1 MHRRSMRGKANKLRP
16 RQGSRRRD
24 VNATWMLLWLRYR
37 FSIFRLSLCFVTH
50 KTSTKVVPGCN
61 REIHSHQQA
70 TICRYKLN
78 KTVFDTWMHLVWCTF
93 FRSRLE
99 KIKSRQETHLQPLVS
114 HFSPFQV
121 PWQEM
126 LGHLQDDSQTE
137 LAKQLQDKV
146 PWSHASQTFIAM
158 KFRNSWQAAQKQF
171 ITKLIVQGLLMLLE
185 ACLGGW
191 YLRAG
196 NLLFYSYS
204 MLCQDSVEVR
214 CRKCDEAQAG
224 KSLHRFSWKLQTR
237 ALISIDQ
244 ALVSDCI
251 GDAVKEYTQAQP
263 CDKAGGDA
271 LESKNRRKWSDVKGL
286 GIARSGFSWF
296 IWSQLQFNL

>member
-1 MHRRSMRGKANKLRP
+1 
-16 RQGSRRRD
+16 
-24 VNATWMLLWLRYR
+24 MLLWLRYR
-37 FSIFRLSLCFVTH
+37 FSIFHLSLCFVTH

-70 TICRYKLN
+70 TICRYKLK
-78 KTVFDTWMHLVWCTF
+78 KTVFDTWHDA
-93 FRSRLE
+93 
-99 KIKSRQETHLQPLVS
+99 LVS
-114 HFSPFQV
+114 GRDWKRSKADRRHTCSHWCLTSHHFKFLGRRCWATFRTTRKQSWPSSFRTRCAEARLPRPFLRWNSETPGRQRRSSLSPSLLCRACWCFWRHV
-121 PWQEM
+121 WVDDI
-126 LGHLQDDSQTE
+126 LGVLCCET
-137 LAKQLQDKV
+137 
-146 PWSHASQTFIAM
+146 
-158 KFRNSWQAAQKQF
+158 SWESA
-171 ITKLIVQGLLMLLE
+171 
-185 ACLGGW
+185 
-191 YLRAG
+191 
-196 NLLFYSYS
+196 FYSYS

-224 KSLHRFSWKLQTR
+224 KSLHRLSWKLQTG

-263 CDKAGGDA
+263 CDKVGGDA

-296 IWSQLQFNL
+296 IWSKLQFNL